1 MHGLEYGKQFKTVSV
16 GELVNGHNVKLV
28 YFLGS
33 ARFIFVFLAEG
44 HFDLIGV
51 CPAVIAANVFV
62 ENLPSSIH
70 ISATSK
76 GAVVSAEAVKDNSKL
91 ICARGEVFGQFAH
104 GGGGGVRLSHVSKL
118 ADFSEKARKKIFY
131 F

>member
-1 MHGLEYGKQFKTVSV
+1 VS
-16 GELVNGHNVKLV
+16 KLV

-44 HFDLIGV
+44 HFDLIAI
-51 CPAVIAANVFV
+51 CPAVIAANVFI

-76 GAVVSAEAVKDNSKL
+76 GAVVSAEAVKDNSEL
-91 ICARGEVFGQFAH
+91 ICARHKVFGEFAH
-104 GGGGGVRLSHVSKL
+104 GGGGGVRLSHVSKIT
-118 ADFSEKARKKIFY
+118 DFSEKATKKIVFY
-131 F
+131 LFFSCIFFLTFRN